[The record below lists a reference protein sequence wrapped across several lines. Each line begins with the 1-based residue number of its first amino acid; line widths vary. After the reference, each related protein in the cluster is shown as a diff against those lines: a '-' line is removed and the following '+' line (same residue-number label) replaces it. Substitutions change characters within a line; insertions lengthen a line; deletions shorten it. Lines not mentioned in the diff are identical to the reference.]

1 MRNDERQMT
10 SVWTITDGKA
20 GDEGQCLAVAGAL
33 GLVAETRRV
42 SPRAPWAW
50 AMPWGP
56 VDPREA
62 PGREGGPL
70 AGPFPDLAIGSGRRA
85 VPYLRALKL
94 ASRGHT
100 FTVCLK
106 DPRTGTRAA
115 DLIWVASHDR
125 LRGDNVIVTLTP
137 PHRVSAAVLAAAR
150 THPDPRLAGV
160 QAPRVAV
167 LAGGDSRHHRFTQ
180 ADLARLLAQL
190 GQLADRGAGLMI
202 TASRR
207 TPPDLAQGLAELAA
221 RTGGFFWD
229 GSGENPYAAM
239 LALADAVVVTADS
252 TNMLG
257 EAAASGAPVL
267 VFSPSGGHAKIDA
280 LIAGL
285 VVAGIAH
292 PFTGELTG
300 ARYRPVDATP
310 VIAQGI
316 AKALRARGIAL

>member
-1 MRNDERQMT
+1 MIA

-20 GDEGQCLAVAGAL
+20 GDEGQCLAVAEAM
-33 GLVAETRRV
+33 GLAAEPRRV
-42 SPRAPWAW
+42 APRVPWAW

-94 ASRGHT
+94 ASSGRT

-106 DPRTGTRAA
+106 DPRTGAGAA

-125 LRGDNVIVTLTP
+125 LRGRNVIVTLTP
-137 PHRVSAAVLAAAR
+137 PHRVSLARLAAAR
-150 THPDPRLAGV
+150 ARPDPRLDGLAL
-160 QAPRVAV
+160 PRVAV
-167 LAGGDSRHHRFTQ
+167 LAGGDSRHHRFTP
-180 ADLARLLAQL
+180 ADRARLLAQL
-190 GQLADRGAGLMI
+190 EQLAASGAGLMI
-202 TASRR
+202 TSSRR
-207 TPPDLAQGLAELAA
+207 TPPDLAAGLAGLAA

-239 LALADAVVVTADS
+239 LALADAVVVSADS

-267 VFSPSGGHAKIDA
+267 VFTPSGGHAKIDA

-285 VVAGIAH
+285 VVAGVAH
-292 PFTGELTG
+292 PFTGVLTG
-300 ARYRPVDATP
+300 ERYRPVDATP
-310 VIAQGI
+310 VIAQAI
-316 AKALRARGIAL
+316 AKALRARGIGL